1 MDWGLGH
8 ATRCIPL
15 IDSLIMQQ
23 HDVMLAGSGT
33 SLQFLRDAYPTLE
46 VVELPAYDIYYPEG
60 TNASFQV
67 LLQTPKVLRAIKK
80 ERSLIAEIYAVY
92 KWDYIISDNRY
103 GVLHPLA
110 RNIFI
115 CHQIAIRAP
124 KLFSWTNPF
133 FLSLH
138 LRFIKPFH
146 ELWIPDIKGVH
157 NLSGKLAHGIT
168 FPIPHHYIGVMS
180 RFTNKIKHPSYIDDI
195 DFEILI
201 VLSGPEPQRSEMEAK
216 LIKICNQQKKKTLLV
231 RGKPDDEGMKVKEF
245 VTLIPLLQTND
256 LLAAYHKAAA
266 IICRSG
272 YSTIMDLSVLNKKAI
287 YIPTHGQTE
296 QEYLAHLMQERKM
309 GVVWQ
314 PDKTPLPDILK
325 KYFSLNANKQVALYQ
340 NAFHQ
345 FIIQYHF

>member
-15 IDSLIMQQ
+15 IDYLMQHGHQ
-23 HDVMLAGSGT
+23 VMLGGSGV
-33 SLQFLRDAYPTLE
+33 SLQFLEEAYPSLP
-46 VVELPAYDIYYPEG
+46 VLKLPAYDIRYPEG
-60 TNASFQV
+60 ANAAFQV
-67 LLQTPKVLRAIKK
+67 LLQTPKILKAIKQ
-80 ERSLIAEIYAVY
+80 ERDIIASGFAKY
-92 KWDYIISDNRY
+92 KWDYLISDNRY
-103 GVLHPLA
+103 GVHHPEAKSVFLA
-110 RNIFI
+110 
-115 CHQIAIRAP
+115 HQLAIRAP
-124 KLFSWTNPF
+124 KLFSWTNPL

-146 ELWIPDIKGVH
+146 ELWIPDIKGAH
-157 NLSGKLAHGIT
+157 NLSGKLAHGIS
-168 FPIPHHYIGVMS
+168 FPLPHHYIGVMS
-180 RFTNKIKHPSYIDDI
+180 RFTNKIKHSSYIDDI
-195 DFEILI
+195 NFEILV

-216 LIKICNQQKKKTLLV
+216 LIKICNQHKKKILLV
-231 RGKPDDEGMKVKEF
+231 RGKPDDEGIKVKEY
-245 VTLIPLLQTND
+245 VTIIPLLQTND
-256 LLAAYHKAAA
+256 LLAAYQKAPA

-309 GVVWQ
+309 GIVWQ
-314 PDKTPLPDILK
+314 PDKTALPEILK

-345 FIIQYHF
+345 FISQYHF